1 MSVHKNIINR
11 AERPGILD
19 VNWMYTRRSEDAL
32 NVFWTSYVRSIY
44 ALWLGGSLE
53 QFRNN
58 WGVIRLKF
66 FNQYFSWQF
75 EE

>member
-11 AERPGILD
+11 AERPGTLD

-53 QFRNN
+53 
-58 WGVIRLKF
+58 
-66 FNQYFSWQF
+66 
-75 EE
+75 